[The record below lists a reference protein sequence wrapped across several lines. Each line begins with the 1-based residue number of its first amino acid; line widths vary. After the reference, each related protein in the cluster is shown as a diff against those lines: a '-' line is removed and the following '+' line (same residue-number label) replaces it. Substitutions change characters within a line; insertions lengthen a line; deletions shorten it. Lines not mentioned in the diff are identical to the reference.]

1 MKFAVDR
8 VARSVLSRVNTK
20 AHKPYYAYVSRH
32 AGEGV
37 LFLNWSYEEDPP
49 MATPLEPDDEYYRYP
64 IQLYHATA
72 SQDVGLTG
80 KQVLEVGCGH
90 GGGASYLTRTFK
102 PKSYTGLDLNAS
114 GIEFC
119 RRRHQLAGLEFVEGN
134 AEDLPF
140 PAEAFDAVIN
150 VESSHLYPHFDRF
163 LDEVTRVLRPGGTF
177 LYTDMWQ
184 WFQVEERE
192 RDLTATGMQIANAR
206 EITTEVLR
214 GADLNIS
221 HWEAAWDSPAL
232 RFVRPIVPAPTKRNP
247 LHRDMVSGKQ
257 TYRMYCLTKL

>member
-1 MKFAVDR
+1 MKSAVDR
-8 VARSVLSRVNTK
+8 VARSFLSRINTSV
-20 AHKPYYAYVSRH
+20 HKPYYAYVARH
-32 AGEGV
+32 AGDGV

-49 MATPLEPDDEYYRYP
+49 MAIPLGSGDEYYRYP

-72 SQDVGLTG
+72 TQNGGLTG
-80 KQVLEVGCGH
+80 KRILEVGCGH

-102 PKSYTGLDLNAS
+102 PESYVGLDLNAS

-119 RRRHQLAGLEFVEGN
+119 RRHQLPGLEFIQGD

-140 PAEAFDAVIN
+140 PAESFDAVIN

-163 LDEVTRVLRPGGTF
+163 VNEVTRVLRPGGTF

-184 WFQVEERE
+184 WFECDQRE
-192 RDLTATGMQIANAR
+192 KDLQGTGLQTITRRD
-206 EITTEVLR
+206 ITTEVLR

-221 HWEAAWDSPAL
+221 NWEAAWDSPAL
-232 RFVRPIVPAPTKRNP
+232 RFVRPMVPAPTKRNP
-247 LHRDMVSGKQ
+247 LHRDMASGKQ
-257 TYRMYCLTKL
+257 YYRMYCLAKA